1 MTRVRAAERVALVG
15 SGPLS
20 AAPAVTETAAAE
32 AGAGVRPASLVGQIA
47 WAACDGAR
55 NPYNVLV
62 NIFVF
67 AAYFT
72 TVVIP
77 DPVRGQTIWSFTEAV
92 GALLVALGGPVLG
105 AIADAGG
112 RRKPWIIGCMFIGVP
127 CMASLWFAT
136 PGMTH
141 HLPWIMAC
149 LVGGTLCFEWS
160 AVFTSAML
168 PNVSPRGRLG
178 MLSGLGYGFANLF
191 GLALF
196 IFYLLAWDTNPH
208 PLFGLNVHAHE
219 PERAVGIIAA
229 IWIVVFSVPMFLA
242 TPDSPATSRRIGRAV
257 RDGLSELAHTL
268 RSLKNYRNTA
278 TFLIARLLYNEGF
291 MVMMLF
297 TSVVAAGVL
306 HWTPRMLV
314 TMGVVNSIVAVSA
327 AVFAGWLDRV
337 TGSKP
342 ATIFFVGGCLLANIA
357 VCSITP
363 EMVFFVKIH
372 GAAAAAAATPGGSQ
386 GLLGALAATFPT
398 LPDRVFL
405 VTQNLIALFVTGGLV
420 TSRTLMAKLSPPD
433 RLNEFFGLYA
443 VSGNATT
450 FLGPLAIGIV
460 TALVG
465 NQRAGVA
472 VGIVFLLA
480 GLLLMAPVREHG
492 GPGRRALSSSGAAA

>member
-1 MTRVRAAERVALVG
+1 MT
-15 SGPLS
+15 
-20 AAPAVTETAAAE
+20 
-32 AGAGVRPASLVGQIA
+32 Q
-47 WAACDGAR
+47 
-55 NPYNVLV
+55 
-62 NIFVF
+62 
-67 AAYFT
+67 
-72 TVVIP
+72 
-77 DPVRGQTIWSFTEAV
+77 
-92 GALLVALGGPVLG
+92 
-105 AIADAGG
+105 
-112 RRKPWIIGCMFIGVP
+112 
-127 CMASLWFAT
+127 
-136 PGMTH
+136 
-141 HLPWIMAC
+141 HLFWIMAC

-168 PNVSPRGRLG
+168 PNVAPRGRLG
-178 MLSGLGYGFANLF
+178 ILSGLGFGFGNLF
-191 GLALF
+191 GLVLF
-196 IFYLLAWDTNPH
+196 VFYLLAWDTNPH
-208 PLFGLNVHAHE
+208 PLFGLSVEAHE

-229 IWIVVFSVPMFLA
+229 IWIVVFSLPMFVL

-268 RSLKNYRNTA
+268 ASLRSYRNTA
-278 TFLIARLLYNEGF
+278 LFLVARLLYNEGF

-314 TMGVVNSIVAVSA
+314 AMGVVNSIVAVSA

-337 TGSKP
+337 TGSKV
-342 ATIFFVGGCLLANIA
+342 AAILFVAGCLLANVA

-363 EMVFFVKIH
+363 DMIFFVKIH
-372 GAAAAAAATPGGSQ
+372 AAAAGPAAAAASSAAAAGAAAAAGGSH
-386 GLLGALAATFPT
+386 GLLAALAATFPT

-420 TSRTLMAKLSPPD
+420 TSRTLMAKLSPPE

-460 TALVG
+460 TALAG
-465 NQRAGVA
+465 SQRAGVA

-480 GLLLMAPVREHG
+480 GLVLMIPVREQKV
-492 GPGRRALSSSGAAA
+492 GAPA